1 MPLSD
6 TIARASLSAEERSSI
21 AEIEATTNI
30 LQLVTRLTGA
40 RFAAIAKFTESEWI
54 VCSAY
59 DPIELGIN
67 TGDTLELETT
77 LCSEFRRDPQVLFV
91 PQISQDG
98 RFSTRPVVKQYLI
111 ESYAGAPIFLPD
123 GQLWGALC
131 ALDSRAV
138 IYEDPDLADTLGLF
152 ARLIGCIF
160 YSNLAESGSGYS
172 STESYVTEQGRS

>member
-1 MPLSD
+1 MQVSE
-6 TIARASLSAEERSSI
+6 TVHKASLSAEERSAI

-40 RFAAIAKFTESEWI
+40 RFAGIAKFTETEWI

-67 TGDTLELETT
+67 AGDALELETT
-77 LCSEFRRDPQVLFV
+77 LCSEFRRDPQVLFL

-98 RFSTRPVVKQYLI
+98 RFSTRPVVKQYSI
-111 ESYAGAPIFLPD
+111 ESYAGAPVFLPD
-123 GQLWGALC
+123 GRLWGALC

-138 IYEDPDLADTLGLF
+138 LFDDPDLADTLALF

-160 YSNLAESGSGYS
+160 YANLTVDGDSHSRIATSP
-172 STESYVTEQGRS
+172 TE